1 MIQMLPHNS
10 PPSHSRHQ
18 PPPCARGRTGPTG
31 RTGSLPSASP
41 TPGQAPSLGPCPLC
55 TPPAPRQAL
64 HSGPGLAACPPTWAW
79 VPTFLSG
86 WGPASDL
93 RRGH

>member
-55 TPPAPRQAL
+55 TPPRSQTGPPFRAWVGRLPPNL
-64 HSGPGLAACPPTWAW
+64 GLGPSFPLGVGPGL
-79 VPTFLSG
+79 
-86 WGPASDL
+86 
-93 RRGH
+93 